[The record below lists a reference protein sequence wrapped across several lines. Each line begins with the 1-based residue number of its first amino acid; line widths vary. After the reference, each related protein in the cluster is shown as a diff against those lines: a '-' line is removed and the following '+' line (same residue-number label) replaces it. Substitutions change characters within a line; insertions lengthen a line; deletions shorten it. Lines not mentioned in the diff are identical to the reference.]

1 MNREHV
7 FFDMFE
13 PHPFHKSTL
22 NLFILIQTTG
32 FCVNSSSNM
41 ATMRWR
47 SADFVFFFFYLFS
60 PKKKTTT
67 VERCHTKTD
76 GQGFKDKQCRSW
88 LRWLRGS
95 GLMGLM
101 MMMTI
106 MMKHPLKFTLLG
118 TITYPGSKFF
128 GTFESMM
135 RGGIC

>member
-47 SADFVFFFFYLFS
+47 SADFVNDD
-60 PKKKTTT
+60 
-67 VERCHTKTD
+67 RCHTKTTARVSRTSSVEV
-76 GQGFKDKQCRSW
+76 GFVGSEAVASW
-88 LRWLRGS
+88 V
-95 GLMGLM
+95 
-101 MMMTI
+101 
-106 MMKHPLKFTLLG
+106 
-118 TITYPGSKFF
+118 
-128 GTFESMM
+128 
-135 RGGIC
+135 